1 MCGIFGIYDHPEA
14 SNHTYLGL
22 YALQHRGQESAGIV
36 SSDEKQ
42 LHHYRQMGLV
52 SEVFSRDIL
61 RRLPGRSAIGH
72 VRYSTTGSS
81 ELKNAQPFMVDYAR
95 GMMAIA
101 HNGNLTNA
109 SLIRSELESRGSIF
123 QSNMDTEVIVHLI
136 ARSKEKT
143 FFERTVHA
151 LRQVEGAYSLL
162 FLTEKEM
169 VAARDPLGFRPLVLG
184 SLKDSPVVASETC
197 AFDLIG
203 ATFVRD
209 IEPGEI
215 VIIDSRGPRSVR
227 IGPVAKP
234 ARCIFEY
241 VYFARPDSSL
251 WGRTCHTV
259 RKQLGRQLAA
269 EHPAKAD
276 VVVAVPDSGS
286 SAALGFAEASGLPF
300 EFAYIRNHYVGRTFI
315 APSQVDRDLKA
326 RVKLNVMPAVVKDK
340 RVVIVDDSIIRGT
353 TTIGRIAEL
362 KRAGAREVHM
372 RVSCPPTR
380 HPCFYGVDFPSPDQL
395 IAARMSVGDIQRFL
409 CADSLGYLSIEGLT
423 AACGG
428 GDGFCRACYD
438 GVYPI
443 PPEEPM
449 AKECM
454 ERKPPPTAQAPPL
467 PAGMDTKAAKRPRL
481 KKAAVAAATPP
492 LDHPEPEA
500 APAKPARRATRP
512 AGPAGPAELF

>member
-52 SEVFSRDIL
+52 SEVFSHDIL

-143 FFERTVHA
+143 FLERTIHA

-197 AFDLIG
+197 ALDLIG
-203 ATFVRD
+203 AKFIRE

-215 VIIDSRGPRSVR
+215 LLINGDGIKSFKPFPR
-227 IGPVAKP
+227 KQHHQ
-234 ARCIFEY
+234 CIFEFI
-241 VYFARPDSSL
+241 YFARPDSFIFN
-251 WGRTCHTV
+251 HNV
-259 RKQLGRQLAA
+259 YEMRKSFGAQLSK
-269 EHPAKAD
+269 ESPAGVD
-276 VVVAVPDSGS
+276 MVIPIPDSGFPATLGY
-286 SAALGFAEASGLPF
+286 AAQSKLPLELGM
-300 EFAYIRNHYVGRTFI
+300 IRNHYVGRTFI
-315 APSQVDRDLKA
+315 EPEQRIRHFGVKI
-326 RVKLNVMPAVVKDK
+326 KLNPVRELLKGK
-340 RVVIVDDSIIRGT
+340 NVVIVDDSIVRAT
-353 TTIGRIAEL
+353 TSRKIVKMFRN
-362 KRAGAREVHM
+362 AGAREVHV
-372 RVSCPPTR
+372 RISSPPITD
-380 HPCFYGVDFPSPDQL
+380 PCFFGIDTPKKSEL
-395 IAARMSVGDIQRFL
+395 IASFHKVKEIQKFIH
-409 CADSLGYLSIEGLT
+409 ATSLNYLSLEGLKKCVRGEEENFCY
-423 AACGG
+423 ACFTGE
-428 GDGFCRACYD
+428 
-438 GVYPI
+438 YPYS
-443 PPEEPM
+443 
-449 AKECM
+449 
-454 ERKPPPTAQAPPL
+454 
-467 PAGMDTKAAKRPRL
+467 
-481 KKAAVAAATPP
+481 
-492 LDHPEPEA
+492 
-500 APAKPARRATRP
+500 
-512 AGPAGPAELF
+512 F

>member
-81 ELKNAQPFMVDYAR
+81 EVKNAQPFMVDYSM

-197 AFDLIG
+197 ALDLIG
-203 ATFVRD
+203 AKFIRE

-215 VIIDSRGPRSVR
+215 LLINGDGIKSFKPFPR
-227 IGPVAKP
+227 KQHHQ
-234 ARCIFEY
+234 CIFEFI
-241 VYFARPDSSL
+241 YFARPDSFIFN
-251 WGRTCHTV
+251 HNV
-259 RKQLGRQLAA
+259 YEMRKSFGAQLSK
-269 EHPAKAD
+269 ESPAGVD
-276 VVVAVPDSGS
+276 MVIPIPDSGFPATLGY
-286 SAALGFAEASGLPF
+286 AAQSKLPLELGM
-300 EFAYIRNHYVGRTFI
+300 IRNHYVGRTFI
-315 APSQVDRDLKA
+315 EPEQRIRHFGVKI
-326 RVKLNVMPAVVKDK
+326 KLNPVRELLKGK
-340 RVVIVDDSIIRGT
+340 KVVIVDDSIVRAT
-353 TTIGRIAEL
+353 TSRKIVKMFRN
-362 KRAGAREVHM
+362 AGAREVHV
-372 RVSCPPTR
+372 RISSPPITD
-380 HPCFYGVDFPSPDQL
+380 PCFFGIDTPKKSEL
-395 IAARMSVGDIQRFL
+395 IASFHKVKEIQKFIH
-409 CADSLGYLSIEGLT
+409 ATSLNYLSLKG
-423 AACGG
+423 
-428 GDGFCRACYD
+428 
-438 GVYPI
+438 
-443 PPEEPM
+443 
-449 AKECM
+449 
-454 ERKPPPTAQAPPL
+454 
-467 PAGMDTKAAKRPRL
+467 L
-481 KKAAVAAATPP
+481 KKCVRGEEENFCYACFTGEYPYP
-492 LDHPEPEA
+492 FQTEI
-500 APAKPARRATRP
+500 
-512 AGPAGPAELF
+512 